1 MANPIHALY
10 PPQQARLAFGRTLT
24 LWLERGGWS
33 HDIPLRW
40 GKAADFPAV
49 ADSTFNKLQR
59 GKIEQPYPVTFI
71 QLGLMNARLAKGDYG
86 PIEDQALK
94 ERIARQKPIT
104 HADGDLWVATD
115 FFAHFIGEEPAPAWA
130 RQRPLPSE
138 QEATEASNRASE
150 QFRSLAGS
158 HELSLPQ
165 AWHGLAAHVASMR
178 PRPLTGEELEVL
190 RTVLSG
196 WHLWSPQQLQALVD
210 VEGVM
215 RADLALSSWAK
226 ALELGTAPVPPQPPE
241 RVGAKAKAAPS
252 RAKVAGVIATKP
264 ATKAQSQIRSKPKPE
279 ASGQSKASK
288 TSTPSI
294 S

>member
-10 PPQQARLAFGRTLT
+10 PSQDARLAFGRTLT

-71 QLGLMNARLAKGDYG
+71 QLGLMNARLAARDYG
-86 PIEDQALK
+86 AIEDLALLA
-94 ERIARQKPIT
+94 RIARQKPIT
-104 HADGDLWVATD
+104 HEDGDLWLATD

-130 RQRPLPSE
+130 RQRPLPTE
-138 QEATEASNRASE
+138 QEATARSNGASE
-150 QFRSLAGS
+150 QFRSLAGA
-158 HELSLPQ
+158 HGLSLPE

-196 WHLWSPQQLQALVD
+196 WHLWTPQQLQALVD

-215 RADLALSSWAK
+215 RAELALSSWAK
-226 ALELGTAPVPPQPPE
+226 SLDSPVPPKPNVTTKKTTAS
-241 RVGAKAKAAPS
+241 RGKAA
-252 RAKVAGVIATKP
+252 AADATKP
-264 ATKAQSQIRSKPKPE
+264 ATKAKPPARSKPKPE
-279 ASGQSKASK
+279 A
-288 TSTPSI
+288 TS
-294 S
+294 

>member
-196 WHLWSPQQLQALVD
+196 WHLWSPQQLQALID

-226 ALELGTAPVPPQPPE
+226 ALEQGPAPVPPEPPE

-252 RAKVAGVIATKP
+252 RAKAAGATATEP
-264 ATKAQSQIRSKPKPE
+264 ATKTNPQPGSKSSPKP
-279 ASGQSKASK
+279 
-288 TSTPSI
+288 I

>member
-10 PPQQARLAFGRTLT
+10 PPQEARLAFGRTLT

-86 PIEDQALK
+86 PIEDLALR

-104 HADGDLWVATD
+104 HEDGDLWVATD
-115 FFAHFIGEEPAPAWA
+115 FFAHFIGEEPAPPWA

-138 QEATEASNRASE
+138 QEAAARSNGASE
-150 QFRSLAGS
+150 QFRFLAGS

-215 RADLALSSWAK
+215 RAELALSSWAM
-226 ALELGTAPVPPQPPE
+226 ALEQGPAPVPPEPP
-241 RVGAKAKAAPS
+241 RPIGAKTKAATS
-252 RAKVAGVIATKP
+252 RARAAGATANKA
-264 ATKAQSQIRSKPKPE
+264 ATKAKPQAGSRSSPKP
-279 ASGQSKASK
+279 
-288 TSTPSI
+288 I
-294 S
+294 N

>member
-104 HADGDLWVATD
+104 HEDGDLWVATD

-150 QFRSLAGS
+150 QFRSLADA

-196 WHLWSPQQLQALVD
+196 WHLWSPQQLQALID

-226 ALELGTAPVPPQPPE
+226 ALEQ
-241 RVGAKAKAAPS
+241 
-252 RAKVAGVIATKP
+252 GVN
-264 ATKAQSQIRSKPKPE
+264 RH
-279 ASGQSKASK
+279 
-288 TSTPSI
+288 
-294 S
+294 